1 MSIDDKNA
9 RAMAAAQAA
18 YDNAE
23 PPEPREGVPMRCV
36 QCGHH
41 FDQSEAEPL
50 EDVLGWAC
58 PACGD
63 NDTVDDE
70 PDAGDDFD
78 PPDDYD
84 IDEAAAF
91 GGRDYP

>member
-1 MSIDDKNA
+1 MA
-9 RAMAAAQAA
+9 RKPRTVTMAEAQRA
-18 YDNAE
+18 YDNRE
-23 PPEPREGVPMRCV
+23 PEEPREGVPMRCV
-36 QCGHH
+36 QCGHR

-50 EDVLGWAC
+50 EDVLGWMC

-63 NDTVDDE
+63 NDTTEDE
-70 PDAGDDFD
+70 PEPSDDFD
-78 PPDDYD
+78 VPDDD